1 MLVIVQ
7 ILYYRLL
14 KRIIIYRM
22 EQMDG
27 KGMIR
32 KFQKEDIETIV
43 QLWLTVNVETH
54 AFIPAEYWES
64 KIDFV
69 TSQLLDAEIYVYV
82 FEERI
87 VGFIGMQGTYLAGIF
102 ISKALRSSGF
112 GRELLNFVKAIHPSL
127 QLNVYQKNQ
136 KAISFYLREGFSII
150 SENVDEDTQEVELFM
165 SWTNL

>member
-1 MLVIVQ
+1 
-7 ILYYRLL
+7 
-14 KRIIIYRM
+14 
-22 EQMDG
+22 
-27 KGMIR
+27 MIR

-43 QLWLTVNVETH
+43 QLWLSVNVETH

-102 ISKALRSSGF
+102 VSKDLCRRGF
-112 GRELLNFVKAIHPSL
+112 GRELLNFVKAIHPTI

-136 KAISFYLREGFSII
+136 KAISFYLGEGFSII
-150 SENVDEDTQEVELFM
+150 SEKIDNNTQELELSM
-165 SWTNL
+165 VWTKLLEEKSC

>member
-1 MLVIVQ
+1 MFKINVTACKNYLLLIEWN
-7 ILYYRLL
+7 RL
-14 KRIIIYRM
+14 
-22 EQMDG
+22 DG

-32 KFQKEDIETIV
+32 KFQKEDIEIIV

-102 ISKALRSSGF
+102 VSKDLRSSGF
-112 GRELLNFVKAIHPSL
+112 GRELLNFVKAIHPTL

-136 KAISFYLREGFSII
+136 KAISFYLRERFSII
-150 SENVDEDTQEVELFM
+150 SENIDEDTQEVELFM

>member
-1 MLVIVQ
+1 
-7 ILYYRLL
+7 
-14 KRIIIYRM
+14 
-22 EQMDG
+22 
-27 KGMIR
+27 MIR

-43 QLWLTVNVETH
+43 QLWLSVNVETH

-102 ISKALRSSGF
+102 VSKDLRRRGF
-112 GRELLNFVKAIHPSL
+112 GRELLNFVKAIHPTI

-136 KAISFYLREGFSII
+136 KAISFYLGEGFSII
-150 SENVDEDTQEVELFM
+150 SEKIDNNTQELELSM
-165 SWTNL
+165 VWTKLLEEKSC